1 MFLWRRKW
9 QPTPVFWR
17 IPWTE
22 ELGGLPSTV
31 TKRHDWATSLSLHFM
46 FLVYFFFLS
55 LPCSATSELPASLI
69 LYLSLKS
76 FQPLLLQIFFSTV
89 SFFPSSTTNAHINFA
104 IVLYLLDTMLSFPSL
119 SLSLFLSVFG
129 NIWGLSLDLFSV
141 SLNFLSLCRRH
152 YFCTVFLISSI
163 SFWFFLRIS
172 ISVIMVHIFSCI
184 LSTFPLKPITP
195 YS

>member
-1 MFLWRRKW
+1 MPICEFCRGFMFLWRRKW

-31 TKRHDWATSLSLHFM
+31 TKSQTRLSDLTFTSLYVSCL
-46 FLVYFFFLS
+46 FFFLS

-119 SLSLFLSVFG
+119 SLSLSFCLYLGTFGDFL
-129 NIWGLSLDLFSV
+129 LTYLQ
-141 SLNFLSLCRRH
+141 CH
-152 YFCTVFLISSI
+152 
-163 SFWFFLRIS
+163 
-172 ISVIMVHIFSCI
+172 
-184 LSTFPLKPITP
+184 
-195 YS
+195 

>member
-31 TKRHDWATSLSLHFM
+31 TKRHDWASSLSLHFM

-119 SLSLFLSVFG
+119 SLSLSFCLYLGTFGDFLLTYFQCHWIFCHFVGDIISVQ
-129 NIWGLSLDLFSV
+129 
-141 SLNFLSLCRRH
+141 C
-152 YFCTVFLISSI
+152 
-163 SFWFFLRIS
+163 FWFLAFPFGSFLEFPS
-172 ISVIMVHIFSCI
+172 LLLWYTYFLAYCL
-184 LSTFPLKPITP
+184 LSH
-195 YS
+195 